1 MTIPIRNL
9 YFIFC
14 YAWARFPP
22 GDAAKVGADT
32 CPDLLNLFARLLID
46 GMHRLLRR
54 GLERGYVRKIEDT
67 RSPRGR
73 LLLDEMVKR
82 QTLLRG
88 EAVCQFDDLRT
99 DVLNNQI
106 LKATARLL
114 ARSPSL
120 LADYRHQLNVLI
132 RSLETISDVR
142 LSGDLFSRTQLTRNN
157 RDYRLLLRLCEFVF
171 RSQLPDQ
178 SGESARFADILMD
191 ELRMSAVFEE
201 FLRNFYA
208 HEQDAFAVKRDVMA
222 WDAHA
227 LTDGG
232 LALMPGMETDIT
244 LHAPDRCIV
253 VDAKFYKEPLAGR
266 PGFPKKLR
274 SAHLYQLYTYLA
286 HARLRYP
293 GRQIDGALIYPST
306 GPKLQA
312 DYAIANHRVRIR
324 AVRLDQEWP
333 QIHQDLLDVLSNS
346 FADPNAPQPHMRAE
360 A

>member
-1 MTIPIRNL
+1 VTIPIRNL
-9 YFIFC
+9 YYIFC

-22 GDAAKVGADT
+22 GNAAKVGADN

-46 GMHRLLRR
+46 GLHRLLRR
-54 GLERGYVRKIEDT
+54 GLERGYVVQVEDT

-88 EAVCQFDDLRT
+88 EAVCQYDDLRT

-120 LADYRHQLNVLI
+120 LAEYRHQLNILI

-142 LSGDLFSRTQLTRNN
+142 LSAHLFSRTQLTRNN
-157 RDYRLLLRLCEFVF
+157 REYALLLRLCEFVF
-171 RSQLPDQ
+171 CSQLPDK
-178 SGESARFADILMD
+178 SGENSRFADIVLD
-191 ELRMSAVFEE
+191 EIRMSAVFEE

-208 HEQDAFAVKRDVMA
+208 HEQNAFAVKRDVMA
-222 WDAHA
+222 WDAKP
-227 LTDGG
+227 LTDGS
-232 LALMPGMETDIT
+232 LSLMPGMETDIT
-244 LHAPDRCIV
+244 LHAPDRCVV
-253 VDAKFYKEPLAGR
+253 VDAKFYKDPLAGR

-274 SAHLYQLYTYLA
+274 SGHLYQLYTYLA
-286 HARLRYP
+286 HAQLRYP
-293 GRQIDGALIYPST
+293 GRQVDGALIYPST
-306 GPKLQA
+306 GPKLRA
-312 DYAIANHRVRIR
+312 DYTIAGHRVRVR
-324 AVRLDQEWP
+324 AVRLDQDWRD
-333 QIHQDLLDVLSNS
+333 IHRDLLAVLTDS
-346 FADPNAPQPHMRAE
+346 FAGPVMPKPQLLIE